1 MGGYR
6 IGREG
11 WEGKVGT
18 GREEWE
24 GRDGMGSEGWER
36 NMIYMNVRENMNKIL
51 IKFYEN

>member
-18 GREEWE
+18 GRE
-24 GRDGMGSEGWER
+24 GWER
-36 NMIYMNVRENMNKIL
+36 NMIYMNVRENMNIIL